1 MSKNK
6 HGNHGLAERSQ
17 RQLRIAERVRRI
29 AIDYLSREFFTH
41 KDLQDPSS
49 VTVTEVQVSPD
60 LRSATAFI
68 MPLAGANADKV
79 VKALNSER
87 NRFTHFIAK
96 NLETK
101 NSPRISFL
109 LDTTFD
115 EVDKIN
121 ALLDRS

>member
-1 MSKNK
+1 MSKK
-6 HGNHGLAERSQ
+6 KQGNHGLAERSQ

-29 AIDYLSREFFTH
+29 VIDYLSREFFTH
-41 KDLQDPSS
+41 EDLQDPSS

-60 LRSATAFI
+60 LRSATAFV
-68 MPLAGANADKV
+68 MPLAGTNADKV

-101 NSPRISFL
+101 NSPRLSFL